1 MERKNIL
8 KKKVMKNKIEKIKDA
23 VTFDELLDAKYG
35 LIGSEKRNE
44 FELCSKSLM
53 IGEMLKE
60 ARLVAGM
67 TQDDLAR
74 KSGTKKSYISRVE
87 NGKLD
92 IQISTL
98 IRIFESGLGRQ
109 VKLTIV

>member
-1 MERKNIL
+1 
-8 KKKVMKNKIEKIKDA
+8 MKNLMRNKFEKIRNSG
-23 VTFDELLDAKYG
+23 TFDELLDAKYG
-35 LIGSEKRNE
+35 VIGTERRNE
-44 FELCSKSLM
+44 FEFHSKSLM

-60 ARLVAGM
+60 ARTVAGM

-74 KSGTKKSYISRVE
+74 KSGTRKSYISRVE

-98 IRIFESGLGRQ
+98 FRIFESGLGRQ
-109 VKLTIV
+109 VNLTII

>member
-1 MERKNIL
+1 
-8 KKKVMKNKIEKIKDA
+8 MKNKIEKIRGA
-23 VTFDELLDAKYG
+23 GTFDELLNAKYG
-35 LIGSEKRNE
+35 LIVSDKRNE
-44 FELCSKSLM
+44 FEISSKSLM

-60 ARLVAGM
+60 ARLFAGM

-98 IRIFESGLGRQ
+98 FRIFESGLGRQ
-109 VKLTIV
+109 VNLTII

>member
-1 MERKNIL
+1 MRN
-8 KKKVMKNKIEKIKDA
+8 KVEKLRA
-23 VTFDELLDAKYG
+23 AGTFDELLDAKYG

-44 FELCSKSLM
+44 FELYSKSLM

-92 IQISTL
+92 IQILTL
-98 IRIFESGLGRQ
+98 FRIFESGLGRQ
-109 VKLTIV
+109 VSLTIV

>member
-1 MERKNIL
+1 
-8 KKKVMKNKIEKIKDA
+8 MKNKVDKIRDSS
-23 VTFDELLDAKYG
+23 TFDELLDAKYG
-35 LIGSEKRNE
+35 LIGSDKRNE
-44 FELCSKSLM
+44 FELYSKSLM

-60 ARLVAGM
+60 ARLFAGM
-67 TQDDLAR
+67 TQDDLTR

-92 IQISTL
+92 IQVSTL
-98 IRIFESGLGRQ
+98 FRIFESGLGRQ